1 MAGKFLKALTNNIG
15 FKILAFV
22 FAFLLWLV
30 VYNIDDPTQTK
41 TYSTRVTIENENA
54 ISKMSKYY
62 EVLDG
67 TNSVS
72 FTVSA
77 KRSILN
83 KIEDSDFT
91 AIADMSNVVLSDDGL
106 TGTVELKIS
115 CSKNESSL
123 KYNGKSKYLRI
134 SLEDLMTKQL
144 VISANSSGTVADGYA
159 LGDVSIS
166 GSNVLKVSGPAS
178 VVGEVAT
185 AVATIN
191 VDGVAT
197 NLSDTVVPTLYNEQ
211 GEEIDTTKL
220 TMNMTTVTINA
231 VVLGTKEFPVIF
243 SAAGT
248 PGDGYQVV
256 EITSEPASIRLKGTA
271 AALNGAVSIEIPAEL
286 LDVTGLTENLTTT
299 IDISDYL
306 PDGCEPLNKSQ
317 TVLTVTVWI
326 ERYIAKSFAVPVS
339 SIAVEGLDSE
349 RNLSYEGTTV
359 NVTLGGLSS
368 RLNSLNISSI
378 RLVMDVSDLAPGSH
392 TVDLSFEEGNEALEE
407 FDLLN
412 GQVDILIE
420 DESAETE
427 ENENSANT
435 DRDEN

>member
-1 MAGKFLKALTNNIG
+1 MAAKFLKALTNNIG

-41 TYSTRVTIENENA
+41 TYTTRVTIENENA

-77 KRSILN
+77 KRSVLN

-91 AIADMSNVVLSDDGL
+91 ASADMSTVVLSDDGL

-144 VISANSSGTVADGYA
+144 VISASSSGTVADGYA

-178 VVGEVAT
+178 VVGDVAS

-231 VVLGTKEFPVIF
+231 VVLGTKEFPVNF
-243 SAAGT
+243 SAEGT

-256 EITSEPASIRLKGTA
+256 EITSEPGTIRLKGTA

-286 LDVTGLTENLTTT
+286 LDVTDLTENLTTT

-326 ERYIAKSFAVPVS
+326 ERYIAKSFTVPVS

-349 RNLSYEGTTV
+349 RNLSYAGTTV
-359 NVTLGGLSS
+359 DVTLGGLSS
-368 RLNSLNISSI
+368 KLNALNTSSI
-378 RLVMDVSDLAPGSH
+378 RLVMDVSDLATGSH
-392 TVDLSFEEGNEALEE
+392 TVNLSFEDGNEELEE

-412 GQVDILIE
+412 AQADILIE
-420 DESAETE
+420 EEGAEPE
-427 ENENSANT
+427 DGSGNNT
-435 DRDEN
+435 NRDEN